1 MIYSSDIVNDVLA
14 VSLESTTNRV
24 FTVTIDC
31 YDGHYLTGEVVGDAT
46 IEAKHSSG
54 AYVDIET
61 TSIDLSSWDGTQQT
75 FLIRM
80 TAGTIT
86 SHLTRAFRLRVGPN
100 PGTVY
105 TYVYND
111 DGNEIYNDDS
121 DLVRTLA

>member
-1 MIYSSDIVNDVLA
+1 MLA